1 MRILVT
7 GATGF
12 VGGHLV
18 RRLLRERH
26 EIHVLTRPGTDL
38 LKFGDELDQVS
49 SHPHCGSTEDMIS
62 LVRDAQPDAVIHLA
76 SLFLG
81 EHGPDDVDELVRSNI
96 LLSVQLAEAMAAN
109 GVRLLINVGTSWQH
123 YDDEDYNPVNLYAA
137 TKQAFRALLKYY
149 VEVRQVRVVN
159 LELFDT
165 FGPNDRRGKLF
176 SLLERLR
183 SGGDSIGMSPGAQ
196 RLDPVYIDDV
206 VEAFIIALERLRS
219 GAVQAEETY
228 SVCSGDPIQLKEL
241 VKIYEDEAG
250 VTLNI
255 EWGGRPYRAREVMQ
269 PWSRGVTLP
278 GWSPRISLPEG
289 IRRINQ
295 TVV

>member
-18 RRLLRERH
+18 KRLLQEKH
-26 EIHVLTRPGTDL
+26 EIHVLTRPSTDL
-38 LKFGDELDQVS
+38 TKFGDELNRVS
-49 SHPHCGSTEDMIS
+49 SHPHYGSTEDMIL

-81 EHGPDDVDELVRSNI
+81 EHKPDDVDELVASNI
-96 LLSVQLAEAMAAN
+96 LLSTQLAEAMAVN
-109 GVRLLINVGTSWQH
+109 GVKLLINVGTSWQH
-123 YDDEDYNPVNLYAA
+123 HEDDDYNPVNLYAA
-137 TKQAFRALLKYY
+137 TKQAFRVLLRYY
-149 VEVRQVRVVN
+149 VEVHQLRVVN

-176 SLLERLR
+176 ALLDRLR
-183 SGGDSIGMSPGAQ
+183 RDGGSIGMSPGAQ

-206 VEAFIIALERLRS
+206 SEAFVVALEMLRS
-219 GAVQAEETY
+219 GTVQGEETY
-228 SVCSGDPIQLKEL
+228 SVCSDNPIQLREL
-241 VKIYEDEAG
+241 VGIYEHEIG
-250 VTLNI
+250 QTLNI
-255 EWGGRPYRAREVMQ
+255 EWGGRAYRAREVMQ

-278 GWSPRISLPEG
+278 GWSPRVSLREG
-289 IRRINQ
+289 IRRIVQ
-295 TVV
+295 TDV